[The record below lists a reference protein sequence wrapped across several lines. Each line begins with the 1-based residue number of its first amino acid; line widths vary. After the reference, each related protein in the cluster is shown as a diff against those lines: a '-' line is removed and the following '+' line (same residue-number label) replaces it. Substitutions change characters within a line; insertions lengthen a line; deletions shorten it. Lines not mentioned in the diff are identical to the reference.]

1 MAIDPQNVDALVS
14 LARCRVFAATV
25 LWLSESDELLGQAK
39 DAVGRA
45 LPIDPRNARALL
57 VKSLVLAYCTEFGYR
72 GQIQEAIDAAESA
85 IALDHNLSGAYR
97 WLGRLYSKAGRPER
111 TAALV
116 RQEMRLS
123 PRDPDAA
130 ASLYNICTAELQMR
144 RYSAAISTFRKSV
157 AENPSLAISWA
168 NLTAAYLAAGREPEA
183 RDTLSE
189 VQKTRRAPGTGSA
202 R

>member
-1 MAIDPQNVDALVS
+1 MSRLRCYCS
-14 LARCRVFAATV
+14 LAQRIRRIAGAGKRCSRSCTDDRPAKCSRVVGKVACSRVLHRVRLSGPNPGGDRRCRV
-25 LWLSESDELLGQAK
+25 SDRTRSQ
-39 DAVGRA
+39 
-45 LPIDPRNARALL
+45 
-57 VKSLVLAYCTEFGYR
+57 S
-72 GQIQEAIDAAESA
+72 
-85 IALDHNLSGAYR
+85 HR